1 MSRLTAYLP
10 RPIQRKKR
18 LRPELA
24 DQYKFICQNVAFDY
38 SDSEKQT
45 EYMIA
50 LCILRFRV
58 SEDVYEN
65 IITNLPPEEFPA
77 DEIKHLYHFRWGNR
91 DIFPWIEA
99 RDWDIKLS
107 FQETRVHRNGSLGTA
122 SSVQLLFHH
131 YRACANQPQRP
142 ETSASGKLFCGVQS
156 LPLFPALSQRRTPAK
171 HRRPNRKEYPFYQ
184 ALPEICTSAQVP
196 DSRQLYISICV
207 KLSNTTLII

>member
-1 MSRLTAYLP
+1 M
-10 RPIQRKKR
+10 
-18 LRPELA
+18 A

-91 DIFPWIEA
+91 DIFP
-99 RDWDIKLS
+99 
-107 FQETRVHRNGSLGTA
+107 
-122 SSVQLLFHH
+122 
-131 YRACANQPQRP
+131 
-142 ETSASGKLFCGVQS
+142 
-156 LPLFPALSQRRTPAK
+156 
-171 HRRPNRKEYPFYQ
+171 
-184 ALPEICTSAQVP
+184 
-196 DSRQLYISICV
+196 
-207 KLSNTTLII
+207 